1 MYLLG
6 VCLTESPFDS
16 ASPCWLSEV
25 GGDQSQSFNHGVF
38 KKKRSYQ
45 KALDISPNDERTFS
59 TTEHWPCFITLAA
72 VLSDAQPNPLTKMYP
87 FLILKGIQEIVG
99 TT

>member
-1 MYLLG
+1 MSVLQEVRLIRHPLVG
-6 VCLTESPFDS
+6 SRRWAAIKDS
-16 ASPCWLSEV
+16 E
-25 GGDQSQSFNHGVF
+25 SQSFNHGVF
-38 KKKRSYQ
+38 KKKRSFQ

-59 TTEHWPCFITLAA
+59 PTEHWAWFITLAA

-99 TT
+99 TKS